1 MKNYILD
8 LNLIDLISE
17 KHKALR
23 EEVNRRSSH
32 GLNQTETHIL
42 AKLELHS
49 MLSISEISRL
59 INISRQGTQKC
70 INGLLAEDYVES
82 VQVEGNTRDKNLTLT
97 EKGAET
103 CRSLLKIKLDL
114 ESQIADKIGQEQ
126 VELLKK
132 LLTDDWL

>member
-8 LNLIDLISE
+8 LNLIDLVSE

-23 EEVNRRSSH
+23 EEVNRRNSH
-32 GLNQTETHIL
+32 PLNQTETHIL

-59 INISRQGTQKC
+59 INISRQGAQKC

-82 VQVEGNTRDKNLTLT
+82 VQVEGNTRDKNITLT
-97 EKGAET
+97 GKGAEA
-103 CRSLLKIKLDL
+103 CRSMLQIKLDM
-114 ESQIADKIGQEQ
+114 EQQIANRLGPEQ
-126 VELLKK
+126 VELLKT
-132 LLTDDWL
+132 LLTEDWL